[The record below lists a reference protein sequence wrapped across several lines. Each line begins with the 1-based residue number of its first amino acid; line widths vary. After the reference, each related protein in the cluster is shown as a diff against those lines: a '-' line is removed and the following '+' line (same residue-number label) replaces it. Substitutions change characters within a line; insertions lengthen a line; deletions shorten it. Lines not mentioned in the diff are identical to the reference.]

1 MRIFIPD
8 INVRHR
14 HLRHRKSLVVVILAV
29 MAVFLLAV
37 YFFMPRQD
45 ANNPLA
51 RYDEA
56 MRADREGGKTPEET
70 LRLFVSA
77 LRADDPAQASS
88 YFTFDAALSRKKW
101 LERLTK
107 LKEQGLFGMMADD
120 IEMHARRARAAY
132 DHDAQFEIM
141 NSDGTIG
148 ALIDMEFNALS
159 GVWKLERF

>member
-1 MRIFIPD
+1 MRY
-8 INVRHR
+8 R

-29 MAVFLLAV
+29 MAICLLFA
-37 YFFMPRQD
+37 YFFVSRID
-45 ANNPLA
+45 ANNPFA
-51 RYDEA
+51 QYDEA

-77 LRADDPAQASS
+77 LRADDPARASR
-88 YFTFDAALSRKKW
+88 YFTFDASFSRKKW

-107 LKEQGLFGMMADD
+107 LKKQGLFGVMADD
-120 IEMHARRARAAY
+120 IETHARRARAAY
-132 DHDAQFEIM
+132 DGDAQFEIM

-148 ALIDMEFNALS
+148 ALIDMELNAFS